1 MTSYMGLLPAGVL
14 LVGALVLLV
23 GGTFAR
29 LRAYVAGASVA
40 IGLLSALLYGY
51 IAWAFPKP
59 QSIFFGMVWVGG
71 VYSLLGL
78 FAGVIAAIG
87 LAFAARTLAEK
98 PEGWEAFPLTL
109 LLLVALSL
117 LPASNHLLLAV
128 VAVETVSLGSYVLVG
143 LSWQNRLAPEAAVK
157 YFLLS
162 AVGFAILLFGLSYL
176 YGLTGTLYL
185 HHLWAVRW
193 TAWHG
198 HPLFSLAA
206 AMIAIGL
213 FFKLSVFPF
222 HWWAPDVY
230 GGATP
235 SYAGLVVALGKLNAA
250 FLGGLLLH
258 YIEVP
263 SSWLGAFAVIAAA
276 SSLYGNL
283 SALGQT
289 SLQRLLGYSSVAHG
303 SYILL
308 ALVSGPEG
316 RLQAWAYALVYGL
329 MSVLAFGLIGLK
341 PEPLNE
347 KALRGLGYRH
357 PAYALAL
364 ALTLASLSG
373 MPPLAGFFAK
383 YGLFVAAFRAGHG
396 LAALIALVGALIG
409 YAYYWRPIAWLYQS
423 GEGVTARAPVLAL
436 GALLLVVLGLLPS
449 LLWGWLD
456 YLYGIAGFFLPR
468 P

>member
-1 MTSYMGLLPAGVL
+1 MSSYVGFLPAVL
-14 LVGALVLLV
+14 LTVGALALLMA
-23 GGTFAR
+23 GTFER
-29 LRAYVAGASVA
+29 LRKIIAGASVA
-40 IGLLSALLYGY
+40 VAATAALLYGY

-59 QSIFFGMVWVGG
+59 QSNFFGMVWVGG
-71 VYSLLGL
+71 LYSLLGL
-78 FAGVIAAIG
+78 FVTGIAAIG
-87 LAFAARTLAEK
+87 LAFALRTWAERR
-98 PEGWEAFPLTL
+98 EGWEAFPLTL
-109 LLLVALSL
+109 LLVLALTV

-143 LSWQNRLAPEAAVK
+143 LSWQNRLAPEAAIK

-162 AVGFAILLFGLSYL
+162 AVGFAVLLFGLSYL

-185 HHLWAVRW
+185 HHLWAVKW

-198 HPLFSLAA
+198 HPLFSLAL

-213 FFKLSVFPF
+213 LFKLSVFPF

-235 SYAGLVVALGKLNAA
+235 EYAGLVVALGKLNAA

-258 YIEVP
+258 YVEVP
-263 SSWLGAFAVIAAA
+263 FSWLSALAAIAAA

-283 SALGQT
+283 AALGQT

-303 SYILL
+303 SYLLL

-316 RLQAWAYALVYGL
+316 RLQAWAYAVVYGL
-329 MSVLAFGLIGLK
+329 MSALAFGLIGLK
-341 PEPLNE
+341 PEPLEE
-347 KALRGLGYRH
+347 KALRGLGYRQ

-383 YGLFVAAFRAGHG
+383 YGLFVAAFRAGHT
-396 LAALIALVGALIG
+396 LPTAIALVGALIG
-409 YAYYWRPIAWLYQS
+409 YAYYWRPIAWLYQG
-423 GEGVTARAPVLAL
+423 GEGVTARAPVLAV
-436 GALLLVVLGLLPS
+436 GALLLVVLGLIPA
-449 LLWGWLD
+449 LLWGWMD

>member
-1 MTSYMGLLPAGVL
+1 MTSYAGLFPAGVL
-14 LVGALVLLV
+14 ILGALALLV
-23 GGTFAR
+23 GYTFAR
-29 LRAYVAGASVA
+29 LRKYIAVASVGIA
-40 IGLLSALLYGY
+40 ALSALLYGY
-51 IAWAFPKP
+51 AAWAFPKP
-59 QSIFFGMVWVGG
+59 QSTFFGMVWVGG
-71 VYSLLGL
+71 LYSLLGVFTGL
-78 FAGVIAAIG
+78 VAVTG
-87 LAFAARTLAEK
+87 LAFAARASTDKSE
-98 PEGWEAFPLTL
+98 EGEAFPLTL
-109 LLLVALSL
+109 LLLGALGL

-143 LSWQNRLAPEAAVK
+143 LSWQNRFAPEAAIK

-185 HHLWAVRW
+185 HHLWAIKW

-198 HPLFSLAA
+198 HPLFSLALG
-206 AMIAIGL
+206 MIMIGL
-213 FFKLSVFPF
+213 LFKLSVFPF

-235 SYAGLVVALGKLNAA
+235 DYAGLVVALGKLNAA
-250 FLGGLLLH
+250 FLGGLILH

-263 SSWLGAFAVIAAA
+263 LSWLSACAVIAAA

-283 SALGQT
+283 AALTQT

-303 SYILL
+303 SYLL
-308 ALVSGPEG
+308 LGLVSGPEG

-329 MSVLAFGLIGLK
+329 MSVLAFGLISLK
-341 PEPLNE
+341 PEPLEE
-347 KALRGLGYRH
+347 KALRGLGYRQ
-357 PAYALAL
+357 PLYTLAL
-364 ALTLASLSG
+364 VLTLASLSG

-396 LAALIALVGALIG
+396 LPALVALLGALIG
-409 YAYYWRPIAWLYQS
+409 YYYYWRPVAWLYQG
-423 GEGVTARAPVLAL
+423 GEGVTARAPALAL
-436 GALLLVVLGLLPS
+436 GALLLIVLGLIPP

-456 YLYGIAGFFLPR
+456 YLYGLAGFFLPR